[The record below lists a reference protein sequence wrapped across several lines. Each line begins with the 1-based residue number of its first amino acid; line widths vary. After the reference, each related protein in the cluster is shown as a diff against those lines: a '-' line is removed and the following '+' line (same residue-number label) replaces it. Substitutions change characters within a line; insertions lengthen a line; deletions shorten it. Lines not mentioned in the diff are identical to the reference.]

1 MSAHQPFFARNDA
14 HSQHRDLVVG
24 LGPRLDGTHE
34 QDGTVTAIAAPEL
47 AHVLTRYLPL
57 RVRQPIAR
65 LLVEPSENHIPLAR
79 SALVVLPHETDDGLH
94 MPAHHASP
102 VAPLLRNLSELLER
116 WRDARAVENE
126 SEEEGVGESVRNA
139 GIGEKG
145 YFDEAVGVAREALG
159 VGEDELT
166 DLERGSEV
174 VVEFGADDGERCVP
188 CEVEENAFEVRSEL
202 QCEALWTIMSATRTN
217 RGARRTF
224 LAQERVCTWSLPSLQ
239 APAR

>member
-1 MSAHQPFFARNDA
+1 MLF
-14 HSQHRDLVVG
+14 
-24 LGPRLDGTHE
+24 
-34 QDGTVTAIAAPEL
+34 
-47 AHVLTRYLPL
+47 
-57 RVRQPIAR
+57 
-65 LLVEPSENHIPLAR
+65 R
-79 SALVVLPHETDDGLH
+79 S
-94 MPAHHASP
+94 
-102 VAPLLRNLSELLER
+102 LLRNLSELLER